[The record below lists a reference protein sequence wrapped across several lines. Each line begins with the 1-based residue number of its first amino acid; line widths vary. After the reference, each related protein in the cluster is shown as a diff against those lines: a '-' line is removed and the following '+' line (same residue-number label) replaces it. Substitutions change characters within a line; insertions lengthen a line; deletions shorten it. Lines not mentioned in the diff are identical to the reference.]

1 MVYWPSGFL
10 EAWGTKAKKPHFF
23 KNIYNG
29 LLALPASAA
38 GPKKQYFREQAWFFG
53 LGTPGLQKNTWP
65 INHYGIPLNLKV
77 HAKQPSNQ
85 VATVVVPEVPAPA
98 DTNQV
103 ASVVVCLMPSS
114 WRFGEPRANAT
125 RLV

>member
-10 EAWGTKAKKPHFF
+10 EAWGTKAKKPHLLQE
-23 KNIYNG
+23 NTG
-29 LLALPASAA
+29 LLALPPSAA
-38 GPKKQYFREQAWFFG
+38 RPKNHYVFENVWLFG
-53 LGTPGLQKNTWP
+53 RGTPGLQKNTWP